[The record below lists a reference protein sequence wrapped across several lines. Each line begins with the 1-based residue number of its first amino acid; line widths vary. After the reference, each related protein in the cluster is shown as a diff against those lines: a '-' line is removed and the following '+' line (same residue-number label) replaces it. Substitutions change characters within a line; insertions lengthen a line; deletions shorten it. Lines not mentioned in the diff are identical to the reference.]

1 MPTFA
6 YEARDSAGVR
16 VAGTV
21 DAASEMAAL
30 SDLQG
35 RGLLPTAVTEQ
46 RAARVRGVGARALS
60 NSYRQLG
67 DLLRAGVPLLRA
79 LRLLGRGKSNVRLA
93 ATWSAVADA
102 VQDGDRLELAG
113 TEMEF
118 RQQ

>member
-35 RGLLPTAVTEQ
+35 RGLLPTSVTEQ

-60 NSYRQLG
+60 SQILDG
-67 DLLRAGVPLLRA
+67 RA
-79 LRLLGRGKSNVRLA
+79 SSLA
-93 ATWSAVADA
+93 ASET
-102 VQDGDRLELAG
+102 GAG
-113 TEMEF
+113 ASTGF
-118 RQQ
+118 RKKN